1 MSQIDDDQDEYWRE
15 QAQRPLFRRS
25 WTWWSE
31 VALSNVIGAVLVV
44 LLSLAAA
51 AALVLTVYEW
61 LR

>member
-1 MSQIDDDQDEYWRE
+1 MDEDDEHTKFWAD
-15 QAQRPLFRRS
+15 QAQLPLFRRS

-31 VALSNVIGAVLVV
+31 VALSNVIGSVLVV
-44 LLSLAAA
+44 LLSLAVA